1 MIDRRA
7 FIGTLAGGLLAA
19 PLAAEAEQARPG
31 VPRIGLLSSG
41 PTGGPDMAGFGRGLR
56 DLGYVDGQNIVIEH
70 RYAKSYDEL
79 PRLAAELVGLK
90 VDVIFAQGSPSAQVA
105 RDSIR
110 ATPVVFTTFA
120 DPVRTRLVASLA
132 HPGGNLTGLTMI
144 AGELAGKR
152 LQVIREIL
160 PRVSHVAVLLN
171 PASTSSEEQLKEARA
186 AARVLNLR
194 LDVYE
199 ARTAHELDGV
209 VGAMKRAGIEVLFP
223 LADTMFFFERARL
236 AALAKRSRLPTMFHW
251 RAYVEAGGLTSYGPS
266 WVEVNHRA
274 ATYVDR
280 ILKGAKPADLPVEE
294 PSKLELVINL
304 KTAKALGLTIPP
316 SLLQR
321 ADQVIE

>member
-1 MIDRRA
+1 VIDRRT
-7 FIGTLAGGLLAA
+7 FLGTLIGSLLAA
-19 PLAAEAEQARPG
+19 PLVAEAEQARPG

-79 PRLAAELVGLK
+79 PRLAAELLGLK

-105 RDSIR
+105 RDSIH

-171 PASTSSEEQLKEARA
+171 PA
-186 AARVLNLR
+186 RVLARIGAPGGIRTPDPRLR
-194 LDVYE
+194 RPMLYPTE
-199 ARTAHELDGV
+199 LQARRV
-209 VGAMKRAGIEVLFP
+209 VTIHQLAG
-223 LADTMFFFERARL
+223 
-236 AALAKRSRLPTMFHW
+236 K
-251 RAYVEAGGLTSYGPS
+251 GPS
-266 WVEVNHRA
+266 RSF
-274 ATYVDR
+274 
-280 ILKGAKPADLPVEE
+280 LKVP
-294 PSKLELVINL
+294 
-304 KTAKALGLTIPP
+304 
-316 SLLQR
+316 
-321 ADQVIE
+321 